1 MVTEKWPIGVYG
13 TLLWFACK
21 DTTFFYISLVSYLVM
36 SNFAVNYLK
45 KESFS
50 FAIVRKLWLAMG
62 TRIGHTDIK
71 PQSVI
76 RPLWCNL
83 LQRTELPA
91 IFHFLVGILLLVRFR
106 RSSLRLQTHEQPSAQ
121 QSNEICSVFND
132 RFGLNYLLNTKYI
145 IHERN

>member
-1 MVTEKWPIGVYG
+1 
-13 TLLWFACK
+13 
-21 DTTFFYISLVSYLVM
+21 M

-121 QSNEICSVFND
+121 QSNEICSESND
-132 RFGLNYLLNTKYI
+132 RFGLNYLLNTKDI

>member
-62 TRIGHTDIK
+62 TRIGHIGIK
-71 PQSVI
+71 TKSVI

-83 LQRTELPA
+83 LQRTELPS
-91 IFHFLVGILLLVRFR
+91 IFHFLVGILLLVRSC
-106 RSSLRLQTHEQPSAQ
+106 RSPLRLWTHEQPSAQ
-121 QSNEICSVFND
+121 QSNEICSESND
-132 RFGLNYLLNTKYI
+132 RFGLNYLLNTKDI

>member
-1 MVTEKWPIGVYG
+1 
-13 TLLWFACK
+13 
-21 DTTFFYISLVSYLVM
+21 M

-71 PQSVI
+71 TKSVI

-91 IFHFLVGILLLVRFR
+91 IFHFLVGILLLVRSR
-106 RSSLRLQTHEQPSAQ
+106 RSSLRL
-121 QSNEICSVFND
+121 
-132 RFGLNYLLNTKYI
+132 
-145 IHERN
+145 